1 MRGDERN
8 ERYEGTSF
16 SRADLSILLIVQKVI
31 IIMHFA
37 VEAILFFL
45 PESVSVLSCILL
57 PHHNLCLSKIISFR
71 NDKNSSPN

>member
-1 MRGDERN
+1 MREDERN

-45 PESVSVLSCILL
+45 HESVSVLSCILL
-57 PHHNLCLSKIISFR
+57 PHHNLCLWKIIMFS
-71 NDKNSSPN
+71 KKSYKLI